1 MNKKLRFMWMLLLT
15 FVCSTIWAE
24 KYDWKNEKEYT
35 KVSFAATN
43 DASETNVL
51 TKGGITLTRSKGTWE
66 AVSPEGGRT
75 GWEFEPG
82 TTITITGN
90 DLVYIYMMFTG
101 IQDEDPEPF
110 AKVDIPNEY

>member
-1 MNKKLRFMWMLLLT
+1 MLLLT

-24 KYDWKNEKEYT
+24 KYDWRNEKEYT

-66 AVSPEGGRT
+66 AVSPEGVGPAGSLSLAPPSPLRVMT
-75 GWEFEPG
+75 SC
-82 TTITITGN
+82 TST
-90 DLVYIYMMFTG
+90 
-101 IQDEDPEPF
+101 
-110 AKVDIPNEY
+110 

>member
-24 KYDWKNEKEYT
+24 KYEYGNEKKYS
-35 KVSFAATN
+35 KVSFAATT

-66 AVSPEGGRT
+66 AITPMVPSQHVGSLSPVQPSRLRVLT
-75 GWEFEPG
+75 LC
-82 TTITITGN
+82 TS
-90 DLVYIYMMFTG
+90 L
-101 IQDEDPEPF
+101 
-110 AKVDIPNEY
+110 